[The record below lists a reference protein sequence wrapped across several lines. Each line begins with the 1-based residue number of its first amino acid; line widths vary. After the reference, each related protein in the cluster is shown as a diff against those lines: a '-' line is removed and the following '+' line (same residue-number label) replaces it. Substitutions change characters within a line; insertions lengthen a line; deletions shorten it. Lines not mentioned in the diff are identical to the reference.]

1 MQDIATPFYAHRL
14 MSAEWQLVADL
25 MGGTRTMRQAGLRWL
40 PREAAESWS
49 AWRSRLNRT
58 FLFNA
63 FARTVHTLSGLPFS
77 QPLRIDN
84 LHPQLAGLTDNFDG
98 QGTNSACDYR
108 WAEPASG

>member
-25 MGGTRTMRQAGLRWL
+25 MGGTRTMRVRPGLRWL

-58 FLFNA
+58 FYLMPLHGRCIPFIRSA
-63 FARTVHTLSGLPFS
+63 ILSAS
-77 QPLRIDN
+77 QNR
-84 LHPQLAGLTDNFDG
+84 
-98 QGTNSACDYR
+98 
-108 WAEPASG
+108 